1 MKVWIF
7 CTACIYFLFC
17 QLSSGADINFLRSSI
32 TNHFSDTRNHEV
44 SNGYKIAARE
54 FIYQEFRK
62 SGLEAEFHNFSYT
75 DLSSVQ
81 FANVIGILK
90 GTNFGTGSDRIIGL
104 GAHYDTVKI
113 SKGVDDNGAG
123 VAALLEVAKQLG
135 SQNKKGIKRKNTV
148 MFVSFDLEEYDYL
161 GSDLFI
167 QQWLNPWLLK
177 NYGEAARTLVPHGI
191 IVLDTM
197 MEYNTSANSQQIPEG
212 AEQTFQNLFPESVKS
227 LRSDSFRG
235 DFLAMI
241 YRSSPDAALA
251 SSLRTAWTA
260 ESRPQFEFESFAL
273 PFEDVSTLNRTIR
286 NSFGNFFR
294 SDHYNFWVDNIP
306 AIFLT
311 DSANFRG
318 DMISCYHHPCDDLD
332 TMLTDDNLNF
342 LGKTADSI
350 ARAMNVLSEPSD
362 TGTSGSV
369 KWTNNILLSL
379 VLFIISLFE
388 F

>member
-44 SNGYKIAARE
+44 NNGYKIAARE